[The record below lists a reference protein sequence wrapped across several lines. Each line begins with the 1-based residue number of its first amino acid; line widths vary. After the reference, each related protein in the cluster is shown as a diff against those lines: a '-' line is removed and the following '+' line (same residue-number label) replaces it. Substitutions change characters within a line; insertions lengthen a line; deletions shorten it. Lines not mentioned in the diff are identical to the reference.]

1 MRIDAYIDNPVIS
14 NQQEY
19 YELLELLEEIDPK
32 CNSVELRQEVVII
45 ENIARR
51 TFKYPRN
58 PTIQWVAGRLRY
70 MVENGL

>member
-1 MRIDAYIDNPVIS
+1 MTIDAYIDNPVIS

-19 YELLELLEEIDPK
+19 YELLERLEEIDPQCK
-32 CNSVELRQEVVII
+32 QVQLRQEVVII

-58 PTIQWVAGRLRY
+58 PSIEWVAGRLRY

>member
-19 YELLELLEEIDPK
+19 YNLLELLEEIEPK
-32 CNSVELRQEVVII
+32 CEAVILRQEVVTIH
-45 ENIARR
+45 NLSRR

-58 PTIQWVAGRLRY
+58 PSIEWVAGRLRY

>member
-19 YELLELLEEIDPK
+19 YQLLELLEEIDPQ
-32 CNSVELRQEVVII
+32 CQSVQLRKERLII
-45 ENIARR
+45 ENLSRR
-51 TFKYPRN
+51 TFQYPRN
-58 PTIQWVAGRLRY
+58 PSIEWVAGRLRY